1 MDYEYYSVEPYN
13 QLDPQRNPREY
24 QEILALFSPAY
35 QEATR
40 KIEAFFRPAVK
51 VKPVGVMFP
60 LEARPFEDTA
70 LIHCKT
76 PSDLEATLLRR

>member
-1 MDYEYYSVEPYN
+1 MDYEYYAVTPFSPLEDV
-13 QLDPQRNPREY
+13 RTY

-40 KIEAFFRPAVK
+40 KIEAFFRPAAK

-60 LEARPFEDTA
+60 LEAVPFEDTA

-76 PSDLEATLLRR
+76 PGDLEATLLRR